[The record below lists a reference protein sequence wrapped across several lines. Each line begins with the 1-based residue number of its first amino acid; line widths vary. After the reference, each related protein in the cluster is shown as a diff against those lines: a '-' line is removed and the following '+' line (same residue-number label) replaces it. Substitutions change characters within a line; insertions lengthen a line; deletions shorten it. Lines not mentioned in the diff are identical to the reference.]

1 MFIKLG
7 IFAGIIILGG
17 MIFSNEIDNLFPT
30 TSATVFDSLKN
41 DITNFGSK
49 ASDSVEQRIDSSIDK
64 IVDKTSESISDE
76 ISDVG
81 DKVSNEI
88 SDVKESSQ
96 KLIKEEVS
104 NFDPIKSIQNIFS
117 GSSNSGSSNSGS
129 SNSGSSNSESTT
141 SLTIQES
148 SNNISTQNNV
158 PIIPKTLSLSTK
170 QQSNDNI
177 LLQYVDTTGKTKS
190 VNVVIRTTDK
200 EIFSGT
206 FYTSMFDTNVNDA
219 TGIPYY
225 IDMIVEHEDYGTVTS
240 SVFNPGD
247 SSDTKI
253 NGIFSQS

>member
-7 IFAGIIILGG
+7 IIVGIVILGG
-17 MIFSNEIDNLFPT
+17 MIFSNEIDSFFPT

-41 DITNFGSK
+41 DMNIFGTK

-64 IVDKTSESISDE
+64 IINKTSESISNE
-76 ISDVG
+76 ISNVG
-81 DKVSNEI
+81 DKVSDEI

-104 NFDPIKSIQNIFS
+104 NFNPIKSIQNIFT
-117 GSSNSGSSNSGS
+117 GSSNLDSVSQSSNVS
-129 SNSGSSNSESTT
+129 
-141 SLTIQES
+141 IQNTVS
-148 SNNISTQNNV
+148 
-158 PIIPKTLSLSTK
+158 IIPGTLSLSTK
-170 QQSNDNI
+170 QQSDDNI
-177 LLQYVDTTGKTKS
+177 LLQYIDTTGKTKS
-190 VNVVIRTTDK
+190 VNVVIRTADR

-206 FYTSMFDTNVNDA
+206 FYTSVFDTNVNDA
-219 TGIPYY
+219 SGIPYY

-240 SVFNPGD
+240 SVYNSGD